1 MSKKQKPLDEQE
13 MSNILEFTDEEG
25 NVEQF
30 EFLDM
35 ITHKGADYAVLLPV
49 AENGNEPDSVYI
61 FEVIEEI
68 DSDTDTYVGIE
79 SQELVDEIYA
89 VFMEKHKDEFNF
101 ID

>member
-1 MSKKQKPLDEQE
+1 MSKNQKPLDEQE
-13 MSNILEFTDEEG
+13 QGNILEFTDEAG
-25 NVEQF
+25 NVEKF

-49 AENGNEPDSVYI
+49 SENGDEPDSVYI

-89 VFMEKHKDEFNF
+89 VFMEKHKDDFNF

>member
-1 MSKKQKPLDEQE
+1 MSKNNNNAPEKEEVEFFEFVDEQ
-13 MSNILEFTDEEG
+13 G
-25 NVEQF
+25 NVEKF

-35 ITHKGADYAVLLPV
+35 ITHKGADYAVLLPA

-89 VFMEKHKDEFNF
+89 VFMEKHKDDFNF
-101 ID
+101 VD